1 MNKNVLRG
9 AVCALAVG
17 ALCAPASALAAGANH
32 GLDLRLTHGTSQN
45 WSGYDLIGAGPYES
59 VSASWT
65 QPAVNCAKTRNG
77 YAAFWTGIDGAAS
90 ETVEQTGTEGDCAAG
105 KATYGAWYEMYPRG
119 SVRIAEPVLAGDQLS
134 ASVTYLG
141 KALFGLISQFSLVLS
156 DSTQGWTHTVDAWI
170 RTPKLAS
177 AEAIAEAPSS
187 VILGELPLSDFG
199 TSSFSSFSVNG
210 STVTA
215 LTPGLEPVTMVS
227 SLGVIKAEPSALH
240 LGGFSDTWLHA

>member
-1 MNKNVLRG
+1 MNTNVLRG

-32 GLDLRLTHGTSQN
+32 GLNLRVRHGTSEN
-45 WSGYDLIGAGPYES
+45 WSGYALTGPGPYES

-65 QPAVNCAKTRNG
+65 QPAVNCVKTRNG
-77 YAAFWTGIDGAAS
+77 YAAFWIGIDGDTS
-90 ETVEQTGTEGDCAAG
+90 ETVEQTGTEGDCVAG

-119 SVRIAEPVLAGDQLS
+119 SVPIAEPVVPGDQFT
-134 ASVTYLG
+134 ASVTYVS

-156 DSTQGWTHTVDAWI
+156 DSTQGWSRTVTAWI

-187 VILGELPLSDFG
+187 LLLGELPLSDFG
-199 TSSFSSFSVNG
+199 TVGFTGFSANG
-210 STVTA
+210 STITA
-215 LTPGLEPVTMVS
+215 LTPGLEPLTMVTS
-227 SLGVIKAEPSALH
+227 HGVVKAEPSALH
-240 LGGFSDTWLHA
+240 LGGFSDTWLHS